1 LRWLSELRTGV
12 NFAGASVIATADGSR
27 WLRVYGLTAHA
38 NILGGVIAIGLLL
51 LATVVDGTRRSMLLR
66 LVVFAAGVAVL
77 FLTFSR
83 SAWIGF
89 PGGARGATLML
100 AAPQ

>member
-1 LRWLSELRTGV
+1 TGV

-38 NILGGVIAIGLLL
+38 NILRGVIAIRPLL
-51 LATVVDGTRRSMLLR
+51 LATLAEGARRWMLLR

-89 PGGARGATLML
+89 AVGLGVAIVVLALRRAPVARR
-100 AAPQ
+100 